1 MRTYCARFE
10 IAFQI
15 FCWTLKVL
23 DGYFSFDDGAKGV
36 EGKKRCRVI
45 LSLSPK
51 LGRSLMG
58 S

>member
-1 MRTYCARFE
+1 M
-10 IAFQI
+10 
-15 FCWTLKVL
+15 L